1 MSARAIPAALAA
13 IAACA
18 LAAAGCGGGGDDRA
32 RPSLTPPA
40 HAGEGGTLAWAVAG
54 PVRSVDPLAAESRA
68 AQILTRQIHEPLI
81 ASLAGPF
88 GEGRHR
94 PGLALRARASD
105 GDRVWTLDLRDGVRF
120 QDGSVFDAAAVLV
133 NAQRWLASPTAQE
146 LLPGLVAVDAPSPT
160 SVRFILAAPDH
171 NLPRRLA
178 APELG
183 IVSPRAI
190 AAGIKVDDRLRGR
203 SLPGTGTGPFELRE
217 VSATELLLA
226 RNTAWW
232 GSARR
237 LGPALEQVVLRIE
250 PSAPVRLALLDA
262 GEVQAADELDAKQAE
277 FARANPLLTALPG
290 PRGKWLALERSVR
303 GIDSADEVPALSEA
317 WITTV
322 SPAN

>member
-1 MSARAIPAALAA
+1 MSPRAIRAALAA
-13 IAACA
+13 VVAGA
-18 LAAAGCGGGGDDRA
+18 LAGTGCGGGDPG

-40 HAGEGGTLAWAVAG
+40 DAGEGGALSWAVAG
-54 PVRSVDPLAAESRA
+54 PVRSVDPLTASSRA

-88 GEGRHR
+88 GEGRRR
-94 PGLALRARASD
+94 PGLALRARSSD
-105 GDRVWTLDLRDGVRF
+105 GDRVWTLELRDGVRF

-133 NAQRWLASPTAQE
+133 NAQRWLTTPAGQE
-146 LLPGLVAVDAPSPT
+146 LLPGMAAVDAPSPT

-171 NLPRRLA
+171 DLPRRLA
-178 APELG
+178 APQLG

-190 AAGIKVDDRLRGR
+190 AAGIEIDDRLRGR

-232 GSARR
+232 GSAER
-237 LGPALEQVVLRIE
+237 LGPALEQVILRIE
-250 PSAPVRLALLDA
+250 PSAPVRLALLDS
-262 GEVQAADELDAKQAE
+262 GEVQAADELDARQAE
-277 FARANPLLTALPG
+277 FARADPLLTVLAGPG
-290 PRGKWLALERSVR
+290 GSWLALERSVR
-303 GIDSADEVPALSEA
+303 GIDSGTEVPALSEA

-322 SPAN
+322 SAAD

>member
-1 MSARAIPAALAA
+1 MSARAIPAALAV
-13 IAACA
+13 ISACA
-18 LAAAGCGGGGDDRA
+18 LAAAGCGGEDPG

-40 HAGEGGTLAWAVAG
+40 HAGEGGALAWAVAG
-54 PVRSVDPLAAESRA
+54 PVRSVDPLSAESRA
-68 AQILTRQIHEPLI
+68 AQILTRQIHEPLV

-88 GEGRHR
+88 GEGRRR
-94 PGLALRARASD
+94 PGLALRARSSD

-120 QDGSVFDAAAVLV
+120 QDGRVFDAAAVLA
-133 NAQRWLASPTAQE
+133 NAQRWLTTHAGQE

-160 SVRFILAAPDH
+160 SVRFILAAPDPD
-171 NLPRRLA
+171 LPRRLA
-178 APELG
+178 APQLG

-190 AAGIKVDDRLRGR
+190 AAGIEVEDRLRGQ

-232 GSARR
+232 GSAQR
-237 LGPALEQVVLRIE
+237 LGPALEQVILRIE

-277 FARANPLLTALPG
+277 FARENPLLTALAGPG
-290 PRGKWLALERSVR
+290 GKWLALERSVR
-303 GIDSADEVPALSEA
+303 GIDSGAEIPALSEA

-322 SPAN
+322 SAAD